1 MRNRF
6 SISMG
11 SWVGAISGIATARA
25 LKTFLIAETL
35 DFITSSFILHPSSF
49 ILHPSSFFPLPSSF
63 FLHPSSFI
71 LHPSS
76 FILHPSSF
84 ILHPSSFILLPS
96 SLFLLP
102 SSFFLLPSS
111 FILLPSSFNICYKW
125 RVKRDRGSIRVAK
138 PDKVATGVGAV
149 PLCLPPRVPKT
160 LRLFFLRT

>member
-49 ILHPSSFFPLPSSF
+49 ILHPSSF
-63 FLHPSSFI
+63 I

-76 FILHPSSF
+76 FI
-84 ILHPSSFILLPS
+84 
-96 SLFLLP
+96 
-102 SSFFLLPSS
+102 LLPSS